1 MEKLNKIK
9 DKQIYGVKLYW
20 FSLIILVGIVCL
32 IIGSVCD
39 LNISNSLYNKNSGFG
54 NFIETYGE
62 GIGYLGGCVG
72 GTLLFLGL
80 YKNEKIAF
88 KILGYILLILP
99 VVLSTVLFGKA
110 IGPNEYGITVNKPL
124 NYIIAFI
131 LSILVCVI
139 IYFVTN
145 KDDKRK
151 LIISGSIIALSIIL
165 TVAIVNGGLK
175 FIGGRPRYRYLLG
188 DSVSKDGLNETF
200 LNWWQFQPFK
210 YLSGDYHKS
219 WPSGHS
225 GITTSLLSLSFI
237 TPVLKRNNKWTS
249 FIIFI
254 VMFIITIIVS
264 VFRII
269 VGAHFLSDVS
279 TSIILVSLIILL
291 SSYIV
296 NRIDNKT
303 NDSNKN
309 TLINE

>member
-1 MEKLNKIK
+1 MEKIK
-9 DKQIYGVKLYW
+9 RLLDKQVYNVKIYW
-20 FSLIILVGIVCL
+20 FILIILFGIICL
-32 IIGSVCD
+32 IVGSVCD
-39 LNISNSLYNKNSGFG
+39 LNISNSLYNKNSPFG

-80 YKNEKIAF
+80 YKNDRLIF
-88 KILGYILLILP
+88 KILGYILLIFP
-99 VVLSTVLFGKA
+99 IVLSTVLFGKA
-110 IGPNEYGITVNKPL
+110 IGPNEYGITLAKPL
-124 NYIIAFI
+124 NYIVALI
-131 LSILVCVI
+131 LSIVVCGI
-139 IYFVTN
+139 IYAITN
-145 KDDKRK
+145 KENKRN

-188 DSVSKDGLNETF
+188 DSLSKEGLNESF

-237 TPVLKRNNKWTS
+237 SPVLKRSNKWTS

-254 VMFIITIIVS
+254 VMFIVTIIVS
-264 VFRII
+264 IYRII
-269 VGAHFLSDVS
+269 IGAHFLSDVS

-291 SSYIV
+291 SIYIV
-296 NRIDNKT
+296 NYFDNKT
-303 NDSNKN
+303 NNLNKEN
-309 TLINE
+309 IKS